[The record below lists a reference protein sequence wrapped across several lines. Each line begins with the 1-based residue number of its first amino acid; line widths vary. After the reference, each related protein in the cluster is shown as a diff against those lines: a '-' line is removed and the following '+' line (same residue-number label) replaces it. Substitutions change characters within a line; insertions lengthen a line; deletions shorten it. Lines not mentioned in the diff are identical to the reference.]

1 MATMLLTKDTP
12 TKMVLEMDTSQPTFK
27 PLTWRGCIGP
37 TLGFTGLLFLV
48 FAWARYSFF
57 DGSQSWLFWVITI
70 AALLVEIFL
79 IVVFVFYVSGYNN
92 EAKEATVSI
101 DLDSQQAVRVEK
113 SNSGKIRQFDLNL
126 EEVTR
131 VLIHG
136 DDAGHRLT
144 VTLESQSSPPF
155 NVNSDV
161 FFDSNPMIELGKKLG
176 VLIKKPV
183 VFKVTDSG
191 NPVSE
196 EIIQP

>member
-1 MATMLLTKDTP
+1 MATMLLTEDTP
-12 TKMVLEMDTSQPTFK
+12 TKMVLEMDPSQPIFK
-27 PLTWRGCIGP
+27 PLTWRGCIGL
-37 TLGFTGLLFLV
+37 TLGTTGLLILV

-57 DGSQSWLFWVITI
+57 YGSQSWLFWVITI

-79 IVVFVFYVSGYNN
+79 IVVFVFYVSSYNK

-101 DLDSQQAVRVEK
+101 DVDSQKAVRVEK
-113 SNSGKIRQFDLNL
+113 SNSEKIRQLDVNL
-126 EEVTR
+126 GQVTR

-136 DDAGHRLT
+136 DDAGHRLA

-176 VLIKKPV
+176 ALIKKPV
-183 VFKVTDSG
+183 VFKITDSG
-191 NPVSE
+191 KPVSE
-196 EIIQP
+196 ETIQE

>member
-1 MATMLLTKDTP
+1 MAAMLLTEDTP
-12 TKMVLEMDTSQPTFK
+12 TKMVLEMDPSQPIFK

-37 TLGFTGLLFLV
+37 TLGTTGLLLLV

-57 DGSQSWLFWVITI
+57 YGSQSWLFWVITI
-70 AALLVEIFL
+70 SALLVEIFL
-79 IVVFVFYVSGYNN
+79 IVVFVFYVSSYNN

-101 DLDSQQAVRVEK
+101 DVDSQKAVRVEK
-113 SNSGKIRQFDLNL
+113 SNSEKIRQLDVNL
-126 EEVTR
+126 GQVTR

-136 DDAGHRLT
+136 DDAGHRLA

-176 VLIKKPV
+176 ALIKKPV
-183 VFKVTDSG
+183 VFKITDSG
-191 NPVSE
+191 KPVSE
-196 EIIQP
+196 ETIQE

>member
-1 MATMLLTKDTP
+1 MATMLLTEDTP
-12 TKMVLEMDTSQPTFK
+12 TKMVLEMDPSQPTFK

-37 TLGFTGLLFLV
+37 TLGFTGLLLLV

-57 DGSQSWLFWVITI
+57 YGSQSWLFWVITI

-79 IVVFVFYVSGYNN
+79 IVVLVFYLSSYNN

-101 DLDSQQAVRVEK
+101 DVDSQKAVRVEK
-113 SNSGKIRQFDLNL
+113 SNSEKIRQFDLNL
-126 EEVTR
+126 GQVTR

-136 DDAGHRLT
+136 DDAGHRLA

-176 VLIKKPV
+176 ALIKKPV
-183 VFKVTDSG
+183 VFKITDSG
-191 NPVSE
+191 KPVSE
-196 EIIQP
+196 ETIQE